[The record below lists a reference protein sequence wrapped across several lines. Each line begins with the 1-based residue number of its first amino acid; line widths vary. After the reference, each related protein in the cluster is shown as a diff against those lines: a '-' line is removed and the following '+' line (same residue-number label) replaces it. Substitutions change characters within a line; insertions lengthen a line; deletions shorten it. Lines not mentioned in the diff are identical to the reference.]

1 MAINLPIVTQF
12 SDKGLKAAKAAFAN
26 FKTDV
31 SNATGSMGKFKAG
44 SNSALNAVK
53 ANAGAF
59 ALAAG
64 TAITGFAVKAVGE
77 FQTLALE
84 SGKFADATGLSVEEA
99 SRWKEVGGDIG
110 IGSDAIQGAI
120 GKMNKALGSTPQ
132 LFSELGVDI
141 VKTDTGLN
149 DVNGTFLAVI
159 DRLREIKDP
168 AERARV
174 AALLL
179 GKGWQDMAQFINI
192 GSSELKKSLDS
203 VASGQVISDKELKK
217 AQEFRDTMDEFGD
230 MWSSFVINVGGW
242 VAQFAT
248 DIGNV
253 IDLFVHPMG
262 TFRSI
267 GLEVMG
273 WFSDT
278 PAKVKVYAKEMR
290 AAREEQ
296 DFLNQSLKELKDG
309 GLDGFVS
316 GFENAAVAMA
326 SATSEW
332 KILTG
337 VLDTAIALEEVQ
349 GQLAGVE
356 AAAAKAFASG
366 KDSDIQKYIELEL
379 QFITGLSGIASGM
392 DNISNKEIVLAF
404 RTDGRQA
411 AIDLAKWLSQGGE
424 AGNLNIEDALTLAG
438 IPGRAIGGPV
448 SGGSS
453 YLVGERGPEI
463 FTPLGSGMIT
473 PNSAIGGPVSGG
485 SSYIVEERGP
495 EIFTPS
501 SSGMITPNS
510 AIGGNTITSNSAIGG
525 NTITIN
531 VQGADPQ
538 AVVRA
543 LQDYNRTAGPIPV
556 NTRGN

>member
-12 SDKGLKAAKAAFAN
+12 ADKGIKAAQAAFAN

-31 SNATGSMGKFKAG
+31 NAASGSMNKFKAG
-44 SNSALNAVK
+44 SNAALNAVK
-53 ANAGAF
+53 ANAGTF

-64 TAITGFAVKAVGE
+64 SAIAGFAVKAIGE

-84 SGKFADATGLSVEEA
+84 SGKFAAATGLSVQEA
-99 SRWKEVGGDIG
+99 SRFKEVGADIG
-110 IGSDAIQGAI
+110 IASESIQGAI
-120 GKMNKALGSTPQ
+120 TKMNMALGQSPE
-132 LFSELGVDI
+132 LFAKLGVDV
-141 VKTDTGLN
+141 VKTDSGLT

-159 DRLREIKDP
+159 DRLKKIKDP

-174 AALLL
+174 AAQLL
-179 GKGWQDMAQFINI
+179 GKGWQEMSQFINM
-192 GSSELKKSLDS
+192 GSYELEKSLAS
-203 VASGQVISDKELKK
+203 VVDAQVITPEELKK
-217 AQEFRDTMDEFGD
+217 AEQFRDTLDELGTK
-230 MWSSFVINVGGW
+230 WQAFVINAGG
-242 VAQFAT
+242 FAVT
-248 DIGNV
+248 TLNFLSKAKGYFDDPGTAFRDIGNAV
-253 IDLFVHPMG
+253 IGIFTDAPKK
-262 TFRSI
+262 I
-267 GLEVMG
+267 E
-273 WFSDT
+273 
-278 PAKVKVYAKEMR
+278 VYAKELR

-316 GFENAAVAMA
+316 GFDKAAVAMA

-332 KILTG
+332 ETLTG
-337 VLDTAIALEEVQ
+337 VLDTAIALEDVQ

-356 AAAAKAFASG
+356 AAAARAFATG
-366 KDSDIQKYIELEL
+366 ADSDIQKYIELEL
-379 QFITGLSGIASGM
+379 EFITGLSGIANGM
-392 DNISNKEIVLAF
+392 DKISNKEIVLAF

-411 AIDLAKWLSQGGE
+411 AIDLATWLSQGGE

-438 IPGRAIGGPV
+438 IPGRANGGLV
-448 SGGSS
+448 SGGS
-453 YLVGERGPEI
+453 
-463 FTPLGSGMIT
+463 
-473 PNSAIGGPVSGG
+473 A
-485 SSYIVEERGP
+485 YIVGERGP

-510 AIGGNTITSNSAIGG
+510 AIGGNTITV
-525 NTITIN
+525 N

>member
-1 MAINLPIVTQF
+1 MAITIPVITQF
-12 SDKGLKAAKAAFAN
+12 SDAGLKSAKAAFAN

-31 SNATGSMGKFKAG
+31 SNATGAMGKFKAG
-44 SNSALNAVK
+44 SNAALGAVK

-179 GKGWQDMAQFINI
+179 GKSWQDMAQFINI

-253 IDLFVHPMG
+253 VNLFVHPMG

-278 PAKVKVYAKEMR
+278 PEKVKVYAKELR

-296 DFLNQSLKELKDG
+296 NFLNQSLKELKDG

-316 GFENAAVAMA
+316 GFESAAVATA

-332 KILTG
+332 NILTG
-337 VLDTAIALEEVQ
+337 ALETDLALDKVQ
-349 GQLAGVE
+349 GLLAGVE
-356 AAAAKAFASG
+356 AAAARAFATGS
-366 KDSDIQKYIELEL
+366 DSDIQKYIELEL
-379 QFITGLSGIASGM
+379 EFITGLSGIAEGM
-392 DNISNKEIVLAF
+392 DKISSKEIALRF
-404 RTDGRQA
+404 KTEGRQS
-411 AIDLAKWLSQGGE
+411 AIDLARWIAGGAELSG
-424 AGNLNIEDALTLAG
+424 LNIDQLLTASG
-438 IPGRAIGGPV
+438 IPGMANGGAV
-448 SGGSS
+448 MGGSS

-463 FTPLGSGMIT
+463 FTPSG
-473 PNSAIGGPVSGG
+473 
-485 SSYIVEERGP
+485 
-495 EIFTPS
+495 
-501 SSGMITPNS
+501 SGMITPNS
-510 AIGGNTITSNSAIGG
+510 AIGGNTITV
-525 NTITIN
+525 N

-556 NTRGN
+556 NTRAN